1 MQLIKTDEGQLAF
14 KERSPRFSARQRSMF
29 ILVDGRKSAAQLLVA
44 TAGMGVTQSDIDYMV
59 EEGFLRLE
67 VPEHPAP
74 LVPLVSSPS
83 AMANTVPSAL
93 SREGPDSEP
102 PSSRPA
108 LTDQERYQLGKTLA
122 TRLTAGLGLRGF
134 MLNLSVESA
143 SGYQALVDLLP
154 QIQKA
159 VGEKAASELQRVLKG

>member
-67 VPEHPAP
+67 VPEHPTL
-74 LVPLVSSPS
+74 LVPPPS

-93 SREGPDSEP
+93 SREGPESEP

-122 TRLTAGLGLRGF
+122 TKLTAGLGLRGF

-159 VGEKAASELQRVLKG
+159 VGEKAARELLRALKG

>member
-29 ILVDGRKSAAQLLVA
+29 ILVDGKKSAAQLLVA
-44 TAGMGVTQSDIDYMV
+44 SVGMGVTQSDIDYLV

-67 VPEHPAP
+67 VPEH
-74 LVPLVSSPS
+74 LSPPVARLS
-83 AMANTVPSAL
+83 AMATTIPSAL
-93 SREGPDSEP
+93 SREGSDSEP
-102 PSSRPA
+102 PTSRPA
-108 LTDQERYQLGKTLA
+108 LTDQERNQLAKTLA
-122 TRLTAGLGLRGF
+122 TKLTAGLGLRGF

-143 SGYQALVDLLP
+143 SGYQAMVDLLP

-159 VGEKAASELQRVLKG
+159 VGEKAARELYRALKG